1 MIGRRRRSGIWW
13 LPLLALG
20 WGACALAEEILDYRV
35 DLVGTADGGLLVEER
50 IDYDFGDLQRH
61 GIYRDIPNRVPA
73 PWGGQR
79 TLEIGEIEIRRGSQ
93 AARWAQE
100 AVHGDAGPMLRLRI
114 GDPER
119 TISGR
124 HSYSIRYRVADS
136 LLPSGDRD
144 AFRWNAIGTG
154 WDVPIESAEVRIRLP
169 AELRGHA
176 GLAGRFFTG
185 SRGSTAQNGRSEWS
199 DGKGVFSVAAGP
211 LAPHEGVTVEVSFP
225 VGAIPATAHPSSA
238 DGFRQ
243 ALSRLWAWP
252 LMLLGLG
259 LAWRHWYRV
268 GRDPATGP
276 VAVRYQPP
284 QGLEAAEAG
293 LLLDQSLDKTDLTG
307 SVIELARDGWLKIER
322 PEERAGILK
331 LLKPDRVTLESLRP
345 RQDWSEL
352 PLYKRY
358 LLESLF
364 CRGERFSPG
373 GEESASVVRERTRW
387 LDKAKAR
394 IHERGVEHG
403 LFPESPKKVRT
414 RYGVGAAVLG
424 LLLLV
429 AAYTRSPMSPE
440 TKFPL
445 VFVLGFVSIFALTR
459 FRRLRGGRR
468 AAIIPLLAFLAIGAF
483 LLYQIGPS
491 VRAHL
496 TLALPGWDAFLFDP
510 LVPAVLLAAGLLLF
524 AWQMPRRTNNGAHAR
539 RELLGFKKFMQRAEA
554 PRLRAMLAQDPEY
567 FAHTLPFAALFGL
580 VAEWSGRFDG
590 LVAMPVWYEGGSLN
604 HLGRDLNHLSSSGVT
619 SSPPASS
626 GGSSGGGG
634 FSGGGGGGG
643 GGGSW

>member
-1 MIGRRRRSGIWW
+1 MLGRPRRRGIWW

-20 WGACALAEEILDYRV
+20 WGACAVAEKILDYRV
-35 DLVGTADGGLLVEER
+35 DLVGAADGGLLVEER

-61 GIYRDIPNRVPA
+61 GIFRDIPNRVPA

-79 TLEIGEIEIRRGSQ
+79 TLDIGEIEVRRGTE
-93 AARWAQE
+93 AARWAE
-100 AVHGDAGPMLRLRI
+100 ESVHGDAGPMLRLRI
-114 GDPER
+114 GDPDR

-144 AFRWNAIGTG
+144 AFRWNAVGTG
-154 WDVPIESAEVRIRLP
+154 WNVPIESAEVRLRLP
-169 AELRGHA
+169 TELHGNA
-176 GLAGRFFTG
+176 GVEGRFFTG
-185 SRGSTAQNGRSEWS
+185 PWESTARNGLSEWS

-225 VGAIPATAHPSSA
+225 VGVIPATAHPSSA
-238 DGFRQ
+238 EAFWR
-243 ALSRLWAWP
+243 ALPQLWAWP

-276 VAVRYQPP
+276 VAVRYRPP
-284 QGLEAAEAG
+284 KGLEAAEAG
-293 LLLDQSLDKTDLTG
+293 LLLDQSLDKADLTG

-331 LLKPDRVTLESLRP
+331 LIKTDRVTLESLRP
-345 RQDWSEL
+345 RQEWSEL
-352 PLYKRY
+352 PPYKRY
-358 LLESLF
+358 FLESFF
-364 CRGERFSPG
+364 CRGDRFSPG
-373 GEESASVVRERTRW
+373 GEESASVVRERSGW

-403 LFPESPKKVRT
+403 LFPQSPKKVRAK
-414 RYGVGAAVLG
+414 YGAGAAIVG

-429 AAYTRSPMSPE
+429 AAFTRSPMSPE
-440 TKFPL
+440 IKFPL

-459 FRRLRGGRR
+459 FRRFRGGNR
-468 AAIIPLLAFLAIGAF
+468 AALVPLLFFLATIGF
-483 LLYQIGPS
+483 LLYQFGPI
-491 VRAHL
+491 VRAQL
-496 TLALPGWDAFLFDP
+496 TFSLPGWGTLLLDP
-510 LVPAVLLAAGLLLF
+510 LFPTVILAAGLLLL
-524 AWQMPRRTNNGAHAR
+524 AWQMPRRTDNGARAR

-567 FAHTLPFAALFGL
+567 FEHTLPFAALFGL
-580 VAEWSGRFDG
+580 VAEWSGRFEG